1 MGHVVELQ
9 KIKLRLDAKID
20 KDVAVSMKVAKCIL
34 EESKCW
40 VWVDGI
46 LGEVQE
52 VQESTGRTNESGIAD
67 VVGQPDVD
75 DDTQKKTTD
84 LVMFLTGDLRE
95 AAYALGEDTDVV
107 IWWQTMAPCVDFCG
121 LTGFEYPRFEV
132 FDDTLV

>member
-1 MGHVVELQ
+1 MELR
-9 KIKLRLDAKID
+9 KVKLRSDAKID
-20 KDVAVSMKVAKCIL
+20 EDVAVSMKVAECIL
-34 EESKCW
+34 EESKRR
-40 VWVDGI
+40 VRVDGI

-52 VQESTGRTNESGIAD
+52 VQESAGGTNESGVAD

-95 AAYALGEDTDVV
+95 AAYALREDTDVV
-107 IWWQTMAPCVDFCG
+107 IWRQTTAPRVDFCG